1 MKKKRKILKINT
13 KKETVNAGNVQSEMR
28 NIARDLV
35 SNAVMTR
42 TQLVESMMDQGG
54 KDINQSCG
62 YPSTITPE
70 MYTEM
75 YAREGV
81 GARIVDVWPEETW
94 SDKPS
99 IYENEDAKI
108 VTPFETKWRAL
119 EEKYHV
125 TSVMARADAL
135 SGVGKYGVILLGVND
150 GKQLNEPVEGVDTE
164 DSTPNGV
171 EGRELLY
178 IRPFMESAV
187 KPSAMETNVLN
198 PRFGKV
204 KEYQIEFT
212 DGLNQV
218 ARKVHWSRIVH
229 LADRREMSE
238 IEGVPRMQKSYNRL
252 LDIRKILG
260 GSGEMFW
267 KGGFPGYSFEV
278 DNDGEVELDKESL
291 REEMQSY
298 MNGLQRYLALEG
310 VKAKSLAP
318 QVEDPKGHLACQL
331 DACAMTEGIPKRIL
345 FGSEQAELASSQDT
359 KTWNRRVAKRQK
371 YYASPYIIR
380 PVINR
385 LISIGILP
393 YVETYFINWEDL
405 NTTSDKEKADVAR
418 AWAEALAKFVQGD
431 VEQVIPI
438 QEFLSILGSL
448 PQEQVKQIM
457 DSLEDS
463 MEDDEDDEDVD
474 LEEEQTD
481 DKE

>member
-1 MKKKRKILKINT
+1 MSKKRRSLRINT
-13 KKETVNAGNVQSEMR
+13 KSKPVTATNVQKEMHTM
-28 NIARDLV
+28 ALELV
-35 SNAVMTR
+35 GNASLSR
-42 TQLVESMMDQGG
+42 AQLMQSMLDQGG
-54 KDINQSCG
+54 KDINESCG
-62 YPSTITPE
+62 YPEVITPE

-94 SDKPS
+94 SEKPA
-99 IYENEDAKI
+99 IYENEHPEDA
-108 VTPFETKWRAL
+108 TAFETAWRSVD
-119 EEKYHV
+119 EKYHV

-150 GKQLNEPVEGVDTE
+150 GKQLNEPIEGVDSEDATQATE
-164 DSTPNGV
+164 
-171 EGRELLY
+171 ERELLF
-178 IRPFMESAV
+178 IRPFMETAV
-187 KPSAMETNVLN
+187 KPTQMETNVRN
-198 PRFGKV
+198 SRFGRV
-204 KEYQIEFT
+204 KEYTIDFM
-212 DGLNQV
+212 DGNTNV
-218 ARKVHWSRIVH
+218 SRKVHWSRIIH

-278 DNDGEVELDKESL
+278 DNDGEVEVDKESL
-291 REEMQSY
+291 RAEMEKY

-318 QVEDPKGHLACQL
+318 QVEDPKGHLTCQL

-393 YVETYFINWEDL
+393 FVEAYFIDWEDL
-405 NTTSDKEKADVAR
+405 NTTSDKEKADVAK

-438 QEFLSILGSL
+438 QEFLSILGAL

-457 DSLEDS
+457 DALDDS
-463 MEDDEDDEDVD
+463 MAEEDDPDDVD
-474 LEEEQTD
+474 PDEKQNEEE
-481 DKE
+481 